1 MVNSRLPKM
10 KTFKIVLIIIA
21 SVAVLS
27 ATSLLLIG
35 YFNPKPGGLLVDTV
49 PSSSVFING
58 NFVGK
63 TPYRGTNTVG
73 QISLKLVPEAS
84 DRNLIAYETK
94 VGLVSG
100 IETVVR
106 REFGESEEESSGD
119 VISFEKTGGDSS
131 GLVVVSSPDNAQ
143 VLIDGF
149 VQGFTPYSLGSTT
162 IGNHNITVNA
172 PGYIDKSIGVKTRK
186 GYKLTIFV
194 KLAKS
199 QEVAPSPSPSISSQ
213 TESKTYVV
221 IGETPTG
228 FLRMRTKPG
237 TTGEEIAE
245 LTVGSKY
252 LFIET
257 DIPSGWY
264 KIQYKDPAPG
274 LPNGITGWVSNQYVQ
289 ISTESGTLN

>member
-1 MVNSRLPKM
+1 M
-10 KTFKIVLIIIA
+10 KTFKIILIIIS

-27 ATSLLLIG
+27 ATSLFLIG

-49 PSSSVFING
+49 PVSSVFING

-63 TPYRGTNTVG
+63 TPYRGTSTVG
-73 QISLKLVPEAS
+73 QVSLKLVPEVS

-94 VGLVSG
+94 VDLVSG

-143 VLIDGF
+143 VLVGGIA
-149 VQGFTPYSLGSTT
+149 QGFTPYSLSSIT
-162 IGNHNITVNA
+162 IGNHNVTVSA
-172 PGYIDKSIGVKTRK
+172 SGYTDKSVGVKTRK

-199 QEVAPSPSPSISSQ
+199 QEISPSPSPSTTSQ

-245 LTVGSKY
+245 LTAGSKY

-257 DIPSGWY
+257 DIPSGWH

-274 LPNGITGWVSNQYVQ
+274 LPNGITGWVSNQYAH
-289 ISTESGTLN
+289 IFTESGALN

>member
-1 MVNSRLPKM
+1 M
-10 KTFKIVLIIIA
+10 KTFKIVLIIIS
-21 SVAVLS
+21 SVAILS
-27 ATSLLLIG
+27 VALLFLIG
-35 YFNPKPGGLLVDTV
+35 YFNPKPGGLLIDTV
-49 PSSSVFING
+49 PASSVFING

-63 TPYRGTNTVG
+63 TPYRGTTDVG
-73 QISLKLVPEAS
+73 QVSLKLVPEAS

-94 VGLVSG
+94 VGLISG

-106 REFGESEEESSGD
+106 REFQESEEESSGD
-119 VISFEKTGGDSS
+119 VISFEKTGGESS

-143 VLIDGF
+143 VLVDGIA
-149 VQGFTPYSLGSTT
+149 QGFTPYSLGSTT
-162 IGNHNITVNA
+162 IGNHNVTVKA
-172 PGYIDKSIGVKTRK
+172 PGYIDKSVGVKTRK

-199 QEVAPSPSPSISSQ
+199 QETTPSPSPSSTSNI
-213 TESKTYVV
+213 ESKTYVV

-257 DIPSGWY
+257 DTQTGWH
-264 KIQYKDPAPG
+264 KIQYKDPAAG
-274 LPNGITGWVSNQYVQ
+274 LPNGITGWVSNQYAQ